1 MNLAVCTVCSHGLT
15 VTWLSGGNRRI
26 TLPPS
31 NRHSAVGLRS
41 CMVSMTRQP
50 PARRRLVPPTLR
62 DEPRDSA
69 CALFRSRRTR
79 DRSDISHSSYERR
92 QRRPDAPNLP
102 GRRQFKVADDLWL
115 FRSVAVAKAARAT
128 RRSSSP
134 PELGPN
140 RRTCHPHAEKDPV
153 ATLDSPLQVP
163 CTLALNTKA
172 EDARSAS
179 AGTKARGR
187 VRIRPGGGA
196 RWLVA
201 VLLRYVQAR
210 ACRSAPCRPRTAAV
224 VAADGAAGV
233 PCAFASWV
241 RLARS

>member
-1 MNLAVCTVCSHGLT
+1 
-15 VTWLSGGNRRI
+15 
-26 TLPPS
+26 
-31 NRHSAVGLRS
+31 
-41 CMVSMTRQP
+41 MTRP
-50 PARRRLVPPTLR
+50 APARRRLVPPTLR

-128 RRSSSP
+128 RRSSPP
-134 PELGPN
+134 PELATTPPHMSPT
-140 RRTCHPHAEKDPV
+140 RRERP
-153 ATLDSPLQVP
+153 SPPSTRP
-163 CTLALNTKA
+163 CRSRAHSRSTPRPRT
-172 EDARSAS
+172 RSAS

-187 VRIRPGGGA
+187 VRIRRGGGA
-196 RWLVA
+196 SWLA
-201 VLLRYVQAR
+201 AALRRYVQAR
-210 ACRSAPCRPRTAAV
+210 VCRSAPCRPRTAAV